1 MKMCTFSQILSLL
14 EILTCIPG
22 TLLIK
27 TNRIARIFSR
37 KLFKK
42 NHLRFLSLRSQYM
55 MISSIVLAEIVICL
69 VWEFLLSTPHI
80 VYSYGLT
87 RDAHTMTCVYGEKML
102 GLGLYTIYNVG
113 ELRST
118 TAVN

>member
-1 MKMCTFSQILSLL
+1 MCTFSQILSLL

-55 MISSIVLAEIVICL
+55 MISPIVLAEIVICL

>member
-1 MKMCTFSQILSLL
+1 MCTFPLTLPVL
-14 EILTCIPG
+14 EIVTCILG

-42 NHLRFLSLRSQYM
+42 NHLRFLSLRSQYI
-55 MISSIVLAEIVICL
+55 MISTIVLVEIVICL
-69 VWEFLLSTPHI
+69 AWEFLLSTPYI
-80 VYSYGLT
+80 TYSYGLT
-87 RDAHTMTCVYGEKML
+87 RDSHTMTCVYGKKMH

-118 TAVN
+118 TTIN